1 MDFSINI
8 SNLFLKDIKVSI
20 QKVIGLGWVWI
31 QKGKLC
37 GRTLK
42 AFQVRNT
49 PNLNNIFKSYK
60 GFHDLKYLRNSSDYF
75 EKLKKKT
82 I

>member
-1 MDFSINI
+1 MINSSWEKI
-8 SNLFLKDIKVSI
+8 RE
-20 QKVIGLGWVWI
+20 
-31 QKGKLC
+31 GKLC